1 MEGRDTNSG
10 FKPKIIIISLIVLVL
25 IIVFVWFVFGSQ
37 GILKAFF
44 ILIEIIFGAI
54 VLLGLMWLG
63 YELFIKKQK
72 FDPTYVNKKKL
83 IEASTQIKRPFL
95 KDIYVS
101 GDKAHTRGL
110 IGNIKGYVRIQTI
123 LRKYLYDDKIDE
135 KTGNKLKVP
144 RMIADD
150 NGVMKQAY
158 ELEKQEQDVFY
169 VKPKGA
175 LAALFGKDMVI
186 RVRPEDHD
194 DLVGDVTLFG
204 FSLIPISEYWFL
216 NNDHL
221 DVQQIDF
228 NILKEA
234 ERTVAFVTMTD
245 MKEFVDKATGIDA
258 EHKKGIERKS
268 LVDIPETQQVGHQ
281 SRYE

>member
-1 MEGRDTNSG
+1 MDRDTNSG
-10 FKPKIIIISLIVLVL
+10 FKTKVIIVGIIVLVL
-25 IIVFVWFVFGSQ
+25 IMAFVWFFFGSEGIVKALFVFLQLVFGAVI
-37 GILKAFF
+37 ILA
-44 ILIEIIFGAI
+44 LI
-54 VLLGLMWLG
+54 WLG

-83 IEASTQIKRPFL
+83 MEACTQIKRPFL
-95 KDIYVS
+95 QDLYVS
-101 GDKAHTRGL
+101 GDKGHTRGL
-110 IGNIKGYVRIQTI
+110 IGNIKGYCRIQTI
-123 LRKYLYDDKIDE
+123 IRKYLYEDKIDE
-135 KTGNKLKVP
+135 KTGTKLKVP
-144 RMIADD
+144 RMVMDE
-150 NGVMKQAY
+150 NGVSKQAY

-169 VKPKGA
+169 VKPKGTFQS
-175 LAALFGKDMVI
+175 LFGKDMVI

-204 FSLIPISEYWFL
+204 FSIIPISEYWFL

-258 EHKKGIERKS
+258 QHKKGIEAKS
-268 LVDIPETQQVGHQ
+268 LVDIPETQQVGQQ
-281 SRYE
+281 SRYG